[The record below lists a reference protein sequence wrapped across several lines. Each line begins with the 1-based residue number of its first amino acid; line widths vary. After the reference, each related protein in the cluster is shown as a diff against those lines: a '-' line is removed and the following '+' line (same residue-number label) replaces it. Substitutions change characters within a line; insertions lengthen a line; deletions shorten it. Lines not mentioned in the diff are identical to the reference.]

1 MRIFRSV
8 VAPPPA
14 FMAMGDPKIT
24 SGRTVRS
31 KVIGHNLVRNKANF
45 LEQFPHQFQ
54 CSPLVPLALHENVE
68 DFALSIDGT
77 PQVDQPAIDFDEYLV
92 KMPSGMRLGPASSK
106 VSGDHGTKVF
116 HPATHRLI
124 GNDDPAL
131 SQQVLDI
138 AKAEAEPGIE
148 PDGLLN
154 DHGGKAVSSVA
165 DLGHNG
171 RLPPGIT
178 ADKPNNVTMPWTAL
192 FLPRR
197 TPDAI
202 VQTLN
207 NAIVQALHT
216 PTVRAH
222 ILELGS
228 AVVSDERANPQ
239 YLAGFVKSEIEKWA
253 GPIRASGVSMD

>member
-54 CSPLVPLALHENVE
+54 CSSLVPLALHENVE

-77 PQVDQPAIDFDEYLV
+77 PQVDQLAIDFDEYLV

-106 VSGDHGTKVF
+106 VSCDHGTEVV

-131 SQQVLDI
+131 SQQVLDV
-138 AKAEAEPGIE
+138 AKAEGEPGIE

-154 DHGGKAVSSVA
+154 DHGWEAISGVA

-178 ADKPNNVTMPWTAL
+178 ADKPNNVTRPSGQL
-192 FLPRR
+192 LQ
-197 TPDAI
+197 TPK
-202 VQTLN
+202 Q
-207 NAIVQALHT
+207 
-216 PTVRAH
+216 RA
-222 ILELGS
+222 
-228 AVVSDERANPQ
+228 P
-239 YLAGFVKSEIEKWA
+239 
-253 GPIRASGVSMD
+253 GVGAWISS